1 MKSVLITILALSL
14 CGCEPMLRAEYERQ
28 YNAWCKLYQRND
40 ITFEEWN
47 LLRKNYMLPGGEVMR
62 AAEAAENAESMA
74 GAAMI
79 FSAGAMG
86 RASAGK

>member
-1 MKSVLITILALSL
+1 MKSILITILALAL

-28 YNAWCKLYQRND
+28 YNAWCKLYRRND

-47 LLRKNYMLPGGEVMR
+47 LLRKNYMLPGGEAMR
-62 AAEAAENAESMA
+62 AAEEAEEASSMS

>member
-1 MKSVLITILALSL
+1 MKSILITILALSL
-14 CGCEPMLRAEYERQ
+14 CGCEPMLRGEYERQ

-47 LLRKNYMLPGGEVMR
+47 LLRKNYMLPGGEAMR
-62 AAEAAENAESMA
+62 AAEAAEEANSRA

-86 RASAGK
+86 RASSGK

>member
-1 MKSVLITILALSL
+1 MKAILILTLALTL

-28 YNAWCKLYQRND
+28 YNAWCKLYKRTD

-47 LLRKNYMLPGGEVMR
+47 LLRKNYMLPGGDAMR
-62 AAEAAENAESMA
+62 AAETAEEAKSMS

-86 RASAGK
+86 RASAEK

>member
-1 MKSVLITILALSL
+1 MRTILVTILALSL
-14 CGCEPMLRAEYERQ
+14 CGCELMLKSEYERQ
-28 YNAWCKLYQRND
+28 YKVWLKLYKRDD
-40 ITFEEWN
+40 ITFEEWD
-47 LLRKNYMLPGGEVMR
+47 LLRKNYMLPGGEAMR
-62 AAEAAENAESMA
+62 AAEEAEEASSMS

>member
-1 MKSVLITILALSL
+1 MKTIIITIIALAL
-14 CGCEPMLRAEYERQ
+14 CGCEPMLRGEYEKQ
-28 YNAWCKLYQRND
+28 YSAWCKLYRRND

-47 LLRKNYMLPGGEVMR
+47 LLRKNYMLPGGDAMR
-62 AAEAAENAESMA
+62 AAEAAEQAESMS